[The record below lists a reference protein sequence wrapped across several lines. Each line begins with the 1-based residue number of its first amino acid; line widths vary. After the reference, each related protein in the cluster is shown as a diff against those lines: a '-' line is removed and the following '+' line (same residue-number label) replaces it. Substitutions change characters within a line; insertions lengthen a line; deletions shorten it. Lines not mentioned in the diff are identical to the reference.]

1 MLAEERKL
9 KIIELLAKKNT
20 ISVSEIGKIL
30 NATSVTIRKDLSELE
45 TEGKLQ
51 RIHGGAIAI
60 EKVAEI
66 YKDRD
71 LEIRSPEEKKAI
83 AKYAY
88 EFIENNDTIL
98 LDSSTTA
105 RELAKL
111 ISTGSKQA
119 LTVFT
124 NSIYNAMILSENENC
139 NLVMIGGTIQ
149 SSLRFATGH
158 FSEDFVS
165 RVRVDKCFLGTNGID
180 KEFGFSVPNI
190 EDASLKRRM
199 VASSRQLYIL
209 ADSSKFNKVYLMTF
223 AKFSGALTALITD
236 SKISNQVIQQYNPIC
251 NLLLAPLTK

>member
-9 KIIELLAKKNT
+9 KIIELLSQKNT
-20 ISVSEIGKIL
+20 ISVKEIGKIL
-30 NATSVTIRKDLSELE
+30 NATNVTIRKDLSELE

-51 RIHGGAIAI
+51 RIHGGAMAI
-60 EKVAEI
+60 EKVGEI
-66 YKDRD
+66 FKDKD

-88 EFIENNDTIL
+88 EFIENHDTIL

-111 ISTGSKQA
+111 ISMGAKQN

-124 NSIYNAMILSENENC
+124 NSIYNSMILSENENC
-139 NLVMIGGTIQ
+139 NLVMVGGTINPA
-149 SSLRFATGH
+149 LRFATGH
-158 FSEDFVS
+158 FSEDFIS

-180 KEFGFSVPNI
+180 KEFGFSVTNI

-199 VASSRQLYIL
+199 VESSRQLYIL

-223 AKFSGALTALITD
+223 AKFTGPLTALITD
-236 SKISNQVIQQYNPIC
+236 SRASNQIIQQYNPIC
-251 NLLLAPLTK
+251 NLLLAPIIK